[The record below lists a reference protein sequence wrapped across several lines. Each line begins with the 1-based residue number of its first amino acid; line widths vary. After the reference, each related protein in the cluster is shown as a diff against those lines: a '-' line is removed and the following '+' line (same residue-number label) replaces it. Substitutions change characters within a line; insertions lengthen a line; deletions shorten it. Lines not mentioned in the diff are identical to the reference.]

1 MPHAEEWFLK
11 ATETINVLMRK
22 SKSINLSLFYLEAR
36 FDVPL
41 FINVESKCYL
51 VIESF
56 ITL

>member
-22 SKSINLSLFYLEAR
+22 SNSINLSLFYLEAR